1 MVLLPA
7 QAEDSEVAR
16 RTVKGE
22 RRLQILKALDRCIQE
37 KSFEKTTIRD
47 IARAA
52 GVNHGVLHYYFR
64 DKEEI
69 LLAYID
75 YVIDDYS
82 AQARQWLGGLD
93 PGSMTKKAFLEEVF
107 AFVNHRITLNLSLSR
122 VFVEIWE
129 ISLYHPQ
136 VRDKLRQ
143 AYSRWINEL
152 SALVSGYIEDASFA
166 RNVCVALVAFWEGMA
181 LFSTVFGPDELCV
194 EEVLAGFQHRVTDL
208 L

>member
-1 MVLLPA
+1 M
-7 QAEDSEVAR
+7 AR
-16 RTVKGE
+16 RTVQRE
-22 RRLQILKALDRCIQE
+22 RRLQILKALDTCIQE
-37 KSFEKTTIRD
+37 KSFERTTIRD

-75 YVIDDYS
+75 YVMDDYS
-82 AQARQWLGGLD
+82 AQARQWLGGID
-93 PGSMTKKAFLEEVF
+93 PGSMTRKAFLEEVF
-107 AFVNHRITLNLSLSR
+107 AFVNHRITLNLGLSR

-129 ISLYHPQ
+129 IALYHPQ

-143 AYSRWINEL
+143 AYARWIDEL
-152 SALVSGYIEDASFA
+152 SSIVCGHAEDTSFA
-166 RNVCVALVAFWEGMA
+166 RNVCVAMVAFWEGMA
-181 LFSTVFGPDELCV
+181 LFSTLFGPDELSA
-194 EEVLAGFQHRVTDL
+194 EEVLAGFQQRITDL